1 MPGLREKLAGLC
13 PRPFGIVHLVW
24 AILILAG
31 CVALV
36 LMGGGHPP
44 PMIFV
49 PPLLV
54 AGILGHLLLLLVAWL
69 LVRGRARSVATRGAA
84 PRWPPELVLIAIAL
98 GVLAICA
105 IAITIGEVAML
116 RDRPLA
122 WLLFAVIALG
132 HAAAFVLLMLGRKAA
147 RHLIAAIAFGWAIAL
162 VLQLGEARP
171 GEWAIAAAIIGGLA
185 GLGFYA
191 LRSKR
196 IRSVLG

>member
-1 MPGLREKLAGLC
+1 MHQRLRMLA

-24 AILILAG
+24 AILVLAG

-54 AGILGHLLLLLVAWL
+54 AGLLGHLLLLLVAWL
-69 LVRGRARSVATRGAA
+69 LGKGRARAA
-84 PRWPPELVLIAIAL
+84 AAQGEVRRWPPELVLIAIAL

-105 IAITIGEVAML
+105 IVVTIGEIAMI
-116 RDRPLA
+116 RDRPLVWSLIA
-122 WLLFAVIALG
+122 IIALG
-132 HAAAFVLLMLGRKAA
+132 HATAFILLMLRRGVA
-147 RHLIAAIAFGWAIAL
+147 RHLIAAVSLSWALAL
-162 VLQLGEARP
+162 ILQLGEARP
-171 GEWAIAAAIIGGLA
+171 GELPMAAVLIGGLT
-185 GLGFYA
+185 GLGVYA

-196 IRSVLG
+196 IRSVLA

>member
-1 MPGLREKLAGLC
+1 MPGLRETRTGLC
-13 PRPFGIVHLVW
+13 PRPFGLVHVAW

-49 PPLLV
+49 PPLLA
-54 AGILGHLLLLLVAWL
+54 AGLLGHLLLLLVAWL
-69 LVRGRARSVATRGAA
+69 LGRGRARFASAQVVA
-84 PRWPPELVLIAIAL
+84 PRWPWELILIAIVL
-98 GVLAICA
+98 GVLAICS
-105 IAITIGEVAML
+105 IAITAGEYSML
-116 RDRPLA
+116 WSKPLV
-122 WLLFAVIALG
+122 WLLLAVIAVG
-132 HAAAFVLLMLGRKAA
+132 HATAFVLLMLGRMAA
-147 RHLIAAIAFGWAIAL
+147 RHLIAAVAFGWAIAL

-171 GEWAIAAAIIGGLA
+171 GELPIAAVIIGGLS
-185 GLGFYA
+185 GLGLYA